1 MYLYENDVLLIQQNE
16 VTYMRSSE
24 MHLKALDI
32 SVNDTQK

>member
-1 MYLYENDVLLIQQNE
+1 MYLCENDVLPIQQHE

-24 MHLKALDI
+24 MHLKTLDT